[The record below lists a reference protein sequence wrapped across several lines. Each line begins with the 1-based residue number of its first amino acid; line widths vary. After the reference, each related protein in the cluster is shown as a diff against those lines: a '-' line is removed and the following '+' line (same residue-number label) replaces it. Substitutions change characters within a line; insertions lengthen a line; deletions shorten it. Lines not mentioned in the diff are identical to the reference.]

1 MTGQDGED
9 SPQRH
14 RDTEGAS
21 TTSPQADLNRITGM
35 VIDCA
40 FAIHS
45 TLGPGLL
52 ESLYEACLEHE
63 LRKRGLAVKRQ
74 LMVPVVYDGLKFD
87 EGFRVDLL
95 VEERVVVELKAV
107 EQLLP
112 VHDAQVLT
120 YLKLLRRRV
129 GLLINF
135 NTPKLKEGIRRF
147 VR

>member
-1 MTGQDGED
+1 M
-9 SPQRH
+9 P
-14 RDTEGAS
+14 
-21 TTSPQADLNRITGM
+21 ADLNRITG
-35 VIDCA
+35 VVVDCA
-40 FAIHS
+40 FVIHS

-63 LRKRGLAVKRQ
+63 LKKRGLTVKRQ
-74 LMVPVVYDGLKFD
+74 LMVPVIYDGLKFD

-95 VEERVVVELKAV
+95 VEESIIVELKAV

-112 VHDAQVLT
+112 VHDAQLMT
-120 YLKLLRRRV
+120 YLKLLHRRI

-135 NTPKLKEGIRRF
+135 NTPRLKEGIRRF

>member
-1 MTGQDGED
+1 MG
-9 SPQRH
+9 P
-14 RDTEGAS
+14 
-21 TTSPQADLNRITGM
+21 PLADLNRITGQ

-63 LRKRGLAVKRQ
+63 LKKRGLAVKRQ

-95 VEERVVVELKAV
+95 VEEDVVVELKAV

-112 VHDAQVLT
+112 VHEAQLLT

>member
-1 MTGQDGED
+1 MADPGGGDL
-9 SPQRH
+9 PQRH
-14 RDTEGAS
+14 RDTEGESAAS
-21 TTSPQADLNRITGM
+21 SFADLNRITG
-35 VIDCA
+35 VVVDCA
-40 FAIHS
+40 YTIHS

-63 LRKRGLAVKRQ
+63 IKKRGLAVKRQ
-74 LMVPVVYDGLKFD
+74 LMVPVFYDGLKFD

-95 VEERVVVELKAV
+95 VQEGVVVELKAV

-112 VHDAQVLT
+112 VHNAQLLT

-147 VR
+147 VL